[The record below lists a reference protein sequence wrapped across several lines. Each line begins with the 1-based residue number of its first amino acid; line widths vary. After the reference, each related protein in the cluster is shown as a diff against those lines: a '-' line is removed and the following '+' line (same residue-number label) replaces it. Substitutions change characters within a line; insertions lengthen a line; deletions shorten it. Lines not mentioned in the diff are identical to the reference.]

1 MEGEMIMVQIRRAL
15 PEDYHSVDRLMGELH
30 RQHVKGQGNIYRPCE
45 HPYSEDE
52 YEELLKNPKNMAF
65 CAEEEGIVVGYASMV
80 LKEVQAPQLISRKI
94 AYVNELIVAPGKRHG
109 GIGRKLMEAMESEA
123 KEQGA
128 VEMQLMV
135 WEFNTGG
142 LEFYQSLGM
151 KTQRR
156 ILEKKL

>member
-1 MEGEMIMVQIRRAL
+1 MIQIRRAL
-15 PEDYHSVDRLMGELH
+15 PEDYESVDRLMGELH

-45 HPYSEDE
+45 HPYSEEE
-52 YEELLKNPKNMAF
+52 YEELLKNPKNIAL
-65 CAEEEGIVVGYASMV
+65 CAKEDGHVAGYASMT
-80 LKEVQAPQLISRKI
+80 LKEVQAPQLVSRRI
-94 AYVNELIVAPGKRHG
+94 AYVDELVVTPEKRHG
-109 GIGRKLMEAMESEA
+109 GIGQKLMEAMEREA

-135 WEFNTGG
+135 WEFNTGA